1 MNSARKFS
9 KVLKTA
15 EVRSIESPAQ
25 SRCEN
30 LTLDRNLENLVLRV
44 FPNLRGSA
52 MCYGLTE
59 KIQRSKSLIDWFHSV
74 NIVPKA
80 HAEVVVLE
88 WFWRQDF
95 CFVNDDRYVACS
107 KPSCHCCALF
117 FEYHPGQILP
127 RRSHGNI
134 WVQWCVP
141 RWENLDESE
150 SCNLGILRRITDAT
164 RIMTQASF
172 SSDSARRETFESTIG
187 ITTARL

>member
-1 MNSARKFS
+1 VNSACVFS
-9 KVLKTA
+9 TILKTA
-15 EVRSIESPAQ
+15 QVQSIELPAQ
-25 SRCEN
+25 RRHDN
-30 LTLDRNLENLVLRV
+30 LTLDEDLESLVLRV
-44 FPNLRGSA
+44 FPNLRGSV
-52 MCYGLTE
+52 MCYRLTE
-59 KIQRSKSLIDWFHSV
+59 KIQGSKSLIDWFHSV
-74 NIVPKA
+74 NIVPKP

-95 CFVNDDRYVACS
+95 CFVNDDRYIACS

-117 FEYHPGQILP
+117 FKYHPGHLLP

-141 RWENLDESE
+141 RWENSVTSE
-150 SCNLGILRRITDAT
+150 SSNLGVLRRITDAT

-172 SSDSARRETFESTIG
+172 SSGSVRRETFESTIG